1 MSFRPGFLSAAVA
14 AAVAPAL
21 AFCAAG
27 EPGAE
32 SPARPRF
39 VEDEIAGI
47 RIGVDG
53 SDEIVRLYG
62 HGFKTPA
69 RSQEE
74 RYCYWDQ
81 SRQLGVQFRLSV
93 GGVVDGV
100 NVAEVPE
107 QIDKA
112 CRDANLK
119 VAKSVTTGKMIALGD
134 TLETVLGVYGEP
146 GNRVDGV
153 ANGRKFVALEY
164 ETRVERTP
172 GVARWYWAALLF
184 FDAKLAGFQV
194 LESMESVG
202 KALRRGTR

>member
-1 MSFRPGFLSAAVA
+1 MSFRPGLLSAGVA
-14 AAVAPAL
+14 AAL
-21 AFCAAG
+21 AFCAVAG
-27 EPGAE
+27 GSAAE

-47 RIGVDG
+47 RLGVDR
-53 SDEIVRLYG
+53 SEEIVRLYG

-69 RSQEE
+69 HSQEE
-74 RYCYWDQ
+74 RYCYWDER
-81 SRQLGVQFRLSV
+81 RQLGVQFRLSV

-112 CRDANLK
+112 CRAANLK
-119 VAKSVTTGKMIALGD
+119 VSQPLTTGKMIALGD
-134 TLETVLGVYGEP
+134 SLETVLGVYGEP

-153 ANGRKFVALEY
+153 ARGRRFVALEY
-164 ETRVERTP
+164 EARVERTP

-194 LESMESVG
+194 LESSESVG

>member
-1 MSFRPGFLSAAVA
+1 MLAATWAICGV
-14 AAVAPAL
+14 
-21 AFCAAG
+21 G
-27 EPGAE
+27 ESGVE

-47 RIGVDG
+47 RLGVDR

-62 HGFKTPA
+62 HGFTAPA
-69 RSQEE
+69 RSPEE
-74 RYCYWDQ
+74 RFCYWDE
-81 SRQLGVQFRLSV
+81 SRQLGVQFRLDL

-119 VAKSVTTGKMIALGD
+119 VTQPITTGKKIALGD
-134 TLETVLGVYGEP
+134 SLETVLAVYGEP

-153 ANGRKFVALEY
+153 ARGRKFIALEY
-164 ETRVERTP
+164 ETRHERAP

-194 LESMESVG
+194 LESRESVG
-202 KALRRGTR
+202 KALRRGAR

>member
-1 MSFRPGFLSAAVA
+1 MRFRPGFFSAAVA
-14 AAVAPAL
+14 AL
-21 AFCAAG
+21 TLCAAG
-27 EPGAE
+27 ESGAQ

-47 RIGVDG
+47 RIGVDR

-62 HGFKTPA
+62 HGFKTLP

-74 RYCYWDQ
+74 RYCYWDG
-81 SRQLGVQFRLSV
+81 SRQRGVQFRLSV
-93 GGVVDGV
+93 AGVVDGV

-119 VAKSVTTGKMIALGD
+119 VTKPLTTGKMIALGD
-134 TLETVLGVYGEP
+134 SLETVLGVYGEP

-153 ANGRKFVALEY
+153 ARGRRFVALEY

-172 GVARWYWAALLF
+172 GVALWYWVALLF
-184 FDAKLAGFQV
+184 FDAKLAAFQV
-194 LESMESVG
+194 LESSESVG
-202 KALRRGTR
+202 NALRRGTR

>member
-1 MSFRPGFLSAAVA
+1 MATA
-14 AAVAPAL
+14 AALAL
-21 AFCAAG
+21 CAAG
-27 EPGAE
+27 ESGAQ

-47 RIGVDG
+47 RIGVDR

-62 HGFKTPA
+62 HGFKTLP

-74 RYCYWDQ
+74 RYCYWDEG
-81 SRQLGVQFRLSV
+81 RQLGVQFRLSV

-112 CRDANLK
+112 CRDANLRVSK
-119 VAKSVTTGKMIALGD
+119 PLTTGKMIALGD

-153 ANGRKFVALEY
+153 ARGRKFIALEY
-164 ETRVERTP
+164 ETQLERDP
-172 GVARWYWAALLF
+172 ARWYWAALLF
-184 FDAKLAGFQV
+184 FDGKLAGFQV
-194 LESMESVG
+194 LESRESVG
-202 KALRRGTR
+202 KALRRRNR

>member
-1 MSFRPGFLSAAVA
+1 VA
-14 AAVAPAL
+14 AL
-21 AFCAAG
+21 TLCAAG
-27 EPGAE
+27 ESGAQ

-47 RIGVDG
+47 RIGVDR

-62 HGFKTPA
+62 HGFKTLP

-74 RYCYWDQ
+74 RYCYWDG
-81 SRQLGVQFRLSV
+81 SRQRGVQFRLSV
-93 GGVVDGV
+93 AGVVDGV

-119 VAKSVTTGKMIALGD
+119 VTKPLTTGKMIALGD
-134 TLETVLGVYGEP
+134 SLETVLGVYGEP

-153 ANGRKFVALEY
+153 ARGRRFVALEY

-172 GVARWYWAALLF
+172 GVARWYWVALLF
-184 FDAKLAGFQV
+184 FDAKLAAFQV
-194 LESMESVG
+194 LESSESVG
-202 KALRRGTR
+202 NALRRGTR

>member
-1 MSFRPGFLSAAVA
+1 MRFRPGFFSAAVA
-14 AAVAPAL
+14 AAL
-21 AFCAAG
+21 TLCAAG
-27 EPGAE
+27 KSGAQ

-47 RIGVDG
+47 RIGVDR

-62 HGFKTPA
+62 HGFKTLP

-74 RYCYWDQ
+74 QYCYWDG
-81 SRQLGVQFRLSV
+81 SRQLGVQFRLSLA
-93 GGVVDGV
+93 GVVDSV

-119 VAKSVTTGKMIALGD
+119 VTKPLTTGKMIALGD
-134 TLETVLGVYGEP
+134 SLETVLGMYGEP

-153 ANGRKFVALEY
+153 ARGRRFVALEY

-172 GVARWYWAALLF
+172 GVARWYWVALLF
-184 FDAKLAGFQV
+184 FDAKLAAFQV
-194 LESMESVG
+194 LESSESVG
-202 KALRRGTR
+202 NALRRGTR

>member
-1 MSFRPGFLSAAVA
+1 MA
-14 AAVAPAL
+14 AAL
-21 AFCAAG
+21 AVCVAG
-27 EPGAE
+27 ESGAE

-47 RIGVDG
+47 RIGVDR

-62 HGFKTPA
+62 RGFRTPP
-69 RSQEE
+69 RSQDE
-74 RYCYWDQ
+74 RYCYWDE

-119 VAKSVTTGKMIALGD
+119 VTKPLSTGKMIALGD

-153 ANGRKFVALEY
+153 ARGRRFVALEY
-164 ETRVERTP
+164 ETRVERAP
-172 GVARWYWAALLF
+172 GVARWYWVALLF
-184 FDAKLAGFQV
+184 LDAKLAGFQV
-194 LESMESVG
+194 LESSESVG

>member
-1 MSFRPGFLSAAVA
+1 MRFRPGFFSAAVA
-14 AAVAPAL
+14 AAL
-21 AFCAAG
+21 TLCAAG
-27 EPGAE
+27 ESGAQ

-47 RIGVDG
+47 RIGVDR

-62 HGFKTPA
+62 HGFKTLP

-74 RYCYWDQ
+74 RYCYWDG

-93 GGVVDGV
+93 AGVVDGV

-119 VAKSVTTGKMIALGD
+119 VTKPLTTGKMIALGD
-134 TLETVLGVYGEP
+134 SLETVLGVYGEP

-153 ANGRKFVALEY
+153 ARGRRFVALEY
-164 ETRVERTP
+164 ETRVERMP
-172 GVARWYWAALLF
+172 GVARWYWVALLF
-184 FDAKLAGFQV
+184 FDAKLAAFQV
-194 LESMESVG
+194 LESSESVG
-202 KALRRGTR
+202 NALRRGTR

>member
-1 MSFRPGFLSAAVA
+1 MRFRPGFFSAAVA
-14 AAVAPAL
+14 AAAL
-21 AFCAAG
+21 TLCAAG
-27 EPGAE
+27 GSGAQ

-47 RIGVDG
+47 RIGVDR

-62 HGFKTPA
+62 HGFKTLP

-74 RYCYWDQ
+74 RYCYWDEG
-81 SRQLGVQFRLSV
+81 RQLGVQFRLSV

-100 NVAEVPE
+100 NVADVPE

-112 CRDANLK
+112 CRDANLRVSK
-119 VAKSVTTGKMIALGD
+119 PLTTGKNVALGD
-134 TLETVLGVYGEP
+134 SLETVLGLYGEP

-153 ANGRKFVALEY
+153 ARGRRFVALEY
-164 ETRVERTP
+164 ETQVERTL
-172 GVARWYWAALLF
+172 GVARWYWVALLF

-194 LESMESVG
+194 LESSESVG

>member
-14 AAVAPAL
+14 ALAL
-21 AFCAAG
+21 CVAG
-27 EPGAE
+27 ESAAE

-47 RIGVDG
+47 RLGVDR

-62 HGFKTPA
+62 HGFKTPP

-74 RYCYWDQ
+74 RYCYWDE
-81 SRQLGVQFRLSV
+81 SRQLGVQFRLGV

-112 CRDANLK
+112 CRDANLRITK
-119 VAKSVTTGKMIALGD
+119 PLATGKMIALGD
-134 TLETVLGVYGEP
+134 SLETVLGVYGEP

-153 ANGRKFVALEY
+153 ARGRRFVALEY
-164 ETRVERTP
+164 ETRVERAP
-172 GVARWYWAALLF
+172 GVARWYWVALLF

-194 LESMESVG
+194 LESTESVG
-202 KALRRGTR
+202 KALRRNTR

>member
-1 MSFRPGFLSAAVA
+1 MKVRPGFLSAAVA
-14 AAVAPAL
+14 AALVL
-21 AFCAAG
+21 CAAG
-27 EPGAE
+27 ESGAE

-47 RIGVDG
+47 RIGVDR

-62 HGFKTPA
+62 HGFKTLP
-69 RSQEE
+69 RSPDE

-81 SRQLGVQFRLSV
+81 SRQLGVQFRLSA

-112 CRDANLK
+112 CRDANLRVSK
-119 VAKSVTTGKMIALGD
+119 PLTTGKSIALGD
-134 TLETVLGVYGEP
+134 SLETVLGVYGEP

-153 ANGRKFVALEY
+153 ARGRRFVALEY
-164 ETRVERTP
+164 ETRVERAP
-172 GVARWYWAALLF
+172 GVERWYWAALLF
-184 FDAKLAGFQV
+184 FDARLAGFQV
-194 LESMESVG
+194 LESSESVG
-202 KALRRGTR
+202 KALRRNTR